1 MDRIGFIGLGKMGG
15 PMARN
20 LLAAGYKLL
29 VCDVDRSRVT
39 PLVEAGA
46 EEAGSPKDVAAQTDL
61 LITMLPSSP
70 QVEEVLCGANG
81 ILAGAKKGCTVVDMS
96 TGDPVVTRRLAKIAA
111 QSGVELLDAP
121 VTGGTKGA
129 AAGTLTIMAGG
140 RKEKVEELRPVFEGM
155 GKRIVYA
162 GDIGMGLAVKLC
174 NQLVMSVILVAVQE
188 AWLFGTRLGVNP
200 QTIYEVVTHGT
211 GGCWVLDNYVEH
223 LGILPEPDKARMTEV
238 GNNAIMIKDLGLVM
252 SAAKELALPLPTAGA
267 AHQIFLAMRANGLGD
282 GDLWALGTVLR
293 RLSGEKHQYN
303 KEE

>member
-1 MDRIGFIGLGKMGG
+1 MDTIGFIGLGKMGG
-15 PMARN
+15 SMARN
-20 LLAAGYKLL
+20 LLAAGYKLV
-29 VCDVDRSRVT
+29 VCDVDRSRVA

-46 EEAGSPKDVAAQTDL
+46 KEAGSPKDVAAQTDL

-70 QVEEVLCGANG
+70 QVEEVLCGASG

-111 QSGVELLDAP
+111 QSGVEMLDAP

-129 AAGTLTIMAGG
+129 AGGTLTIMTGG
-140 RKEKVEELRPVFEGM
+140 RKEKVEELRPVFEAM

-174 NQLVMSVILVAVQE
+174 NQLVMSVTLVAVHE
-188 AWLFGTRLGVNP
+188 AWLFGTRLGADP

-267 AHQIFLAMRANGLGD
+267 AHQIFLAMRANGLGNE
-282 GDLWALGTVLR
+282 DLWALGTVLR
-293 RLSGEKHQYN
+293 RLAGEEN
-303 KEE
+303 